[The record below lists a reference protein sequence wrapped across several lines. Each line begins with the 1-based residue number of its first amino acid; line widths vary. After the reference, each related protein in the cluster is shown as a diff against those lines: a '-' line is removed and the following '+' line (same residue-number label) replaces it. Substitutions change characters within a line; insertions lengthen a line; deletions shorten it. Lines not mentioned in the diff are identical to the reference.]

1 MRRLFVHFYIF
12 ILLAVLGLGWSL
24 EHILREEEPSMP
36 AWMTPFATLLSA
48 QVPQMSQPEQLAEQL
63 EENVIAL
70 PQTAVAWPDSELQ
83 RLAAGEAIALF
94 NSRQQIYFYVLN
106 QHLTQPELWR
116 IGPIGHP
123 MDKPTYWY
131 HLLAFALLILLATL
145 WVWPLARDLLKI
157 ERHLSKLPQ
166 QTQHPLQLPKRSM
179 VSNLADSFNA
189 MRKHILHLLG
199 LQRELTRAVSHDLR
213 TPLTRM
219 KFTLALLTERKHQE
233 ALAADVIEMEQMVE
247 TLLDYAKLEGQEKLL
262 QPTQVNMNELCVNL
276 VDKLNSM
283 PGPQVQLHMSGYI
296 SCLCDGHYIERA
308 LQNLIQNARVFTNEK
323 VDVWVIKKKKNVIM
337 HVDDDGPG
345 IAETDH
351 AYILQPF
358 VRLDPSR
365 EKAHGGQGLGLTIVA
380 RIAEWHQADLSI
392 HTSPLG
398 GARFTFILPA

>member
-12 ILLAVLGLGWSL
+12 IILAVIGLGWSL

-36 AWMTPFATLLSA
+36 VWMPPFASLLSA
-48 QVPQMSQPEQLAEQL
+48 QVPHMSHPNQLAEQL
-63 EENVIAL
+63 NETVIAMPL
-70 PQTAVAWPDSELQ
+70 SAVAWPEPELQ
-83 RLAAGEAIALF
+83 RLATGEAIALF
-94 NSRQQIYFYVLN
+94 NSRQQIYFYLLA
-106 QHLTQPELWR
+106 QHQPEAELWR
-116 IGPIGHP
+116 IGPIGQP
-123 MDKPTYWY
+123 VDKPTYWY

-157 ERHLSKLPQ
+157 ERHLGKLPQ
-166 QTQHPLQLPKRSM
+166 QTQQPLRLPKRSM
-179 VSNLADSFNA
+179 VSSLADSMNA
-189 MRKHILHLLG
+189 MRKQIQHLLG

-219 KFTLALLTERKHQE
+219 KFTLALLTEKKHQD
-233 ALAADVIEMEQMVE
+233 ALSADVIEMEQMVE

-262 QPTQVNMNELCVNL
+262 QRSKVNMNELCVNL

-308 LQNLIQNARVFTNEK
+308 LQNLIQNARVFANEK
-323 VDVWVIKKKKNVIM
+323 VDVWVIKKKNHVIM

-345 IAETDH
+345 IAEDDH

-398 GARFTFILPA
+398 GARFTFTLPA